1 MTTDVRDILDLEQAP
16 TPELTKEAI
25 LGTTADKQKKKLSL
39 SQPAPKSSRRP
50 EGMHR
55 EVFALLYTDSKDAP
69 PLFQTDTGSGYKQMK
84 AKLGMRKVR
93 PWKWMPFTNPARKD
107 GAIFHHWRRL
117 ADEGKEYP
125 FAKFNKQV
133 PIPNYTDSEYLQ
145 HLHSEFW
152 TRSETD
158 HLFDLCRRFDLRFGV
173 VKDRW
178 DTAKFPERTI
188 EDLKERYY
196 SICGSLTKARA
207 GSGTPETKVFV
218 FDADHERRRKEQLK
232 RLYDRTPEQIEEEQS
247 LLNELR
253 KIEARKKERD
263 KKTQDLQKL
272 ITAAD
277 SQTDPRKQEKK
288 FPKKKLQHQ
297 TRPRIDTNALELAGI
312 KFPDTKTT
320 GVTVRSQ
327 RMKLPSSLGNKKTKV
342 IEQLSQELG
351 IELNPIPTE
360 QVCQH
365 YNELR
370 SDMVL
375 LHELK
380 IALSTCEFELQTL
393 RHQFE
398 AFAPGKTLTI
408 PSTLFGE
415 SQGGADSTSGLSKQ
429 KAGST
434 EIIDVVGSPGAP
446 SNN

>member
-1 MTTDVRDILDLEQAP
+1 MTADVRDILDLEQAP
-16 TPELTKEAI
+16 TPEVTKETI
-25 LGTTADKQKKKLSL
+25 LGPDKQKKKLF
-39 SQPAPKSSRRP
+39 PATTKVSKRP

-55 EVFALLYTDSKDAP
+55 EVYALLCTDSKDAP
-69 PLFQTDTGSGYKQMK
+69 PLFQTDTAQGYKQMK

-93 PWKWMPFTNPARKD
+93 PWKWMPFTNPARSD
-107 GAIFHHWRRL
+107 GAVFHHWRRI

-133 PIPNYTDSEYLQ
+133 PVPNYTDSEYTQ
-145 HLHSEFW
+145 HLHSEWW
-152 TRSETD
+152 TRAETD

-173 VKDRW
+173 IKDRW
-178 DTAKFPERTI
+178 EIAKYPERSI

-196 SICGSLTKARA
+196 GVCGTLSKVRA
-207 GSGTPETKVFV
+207 GAGSSPDTKVFV
-218 FDADHERRRKEQLK
+218 FDADHEKRRKKQLR
-232 RLYDRTPEQIEEEQS
+232 RLYERTQEQVEEEQN

-277 SQTDPRKQEKK
+277 NQGDTRKQEKK

-312 KFPDTKTT
+312 KFPDLKSS

-327 RMKLPSSLGNKKTKV
+327 RMKLPSSVGLKKIKN
-342 IEQLSQELG
+342 IEQYLQELN
-351 IELNPIPTE
+351 IELNPMPTE
-360 QVCQH
+360 EICLH
-365 YNELR
+365 FNELR

-375 LHELK
+375 LYELK
-380 IALSTCEFELQTL
+380 MALSNYEFELQTL
-393 RHQFE
+393 RHQYE
-398 AFAPGKTLTI
+398 AFNPGKTLTI
-408 PSTLFGE
+408 PLSLFGE
-415 SQGGADSTSGLSKQ
+415 TGTESDSSKQ
-429 KAGST
+429 KPVIS

-446 SNN
+446 SN